1 MNNEQPTVFTPSLET
16 YCKHLSGRNVST
28 HTLTAYRADLSQFF
42 TWLLANDGTVAG
54 SADISRAHIIDY
66 LSHLSGQGR
75 SGVTRARKLASIRE
89 YGKFLVAEQLVSCSP
104 AEQIAMPRKE
114 RKTRVYLRVDEYMRL
129 LSAALG
135 NTRDYAILQLFLQT
149 GIRVEELTKLKVSD
163 IDLNAGAMLING
175 KGKKE
180 RSVYLE
186 KKATQ
191 ALKNYL
197 SVRPQSLE
205 ERLFLNYQGTGLSVR
220 GVVDIVEKYRKLAGI
235 TKKFSCHTLRH
246 TCATYKAAKGYT
258 VRQLQALLGHEKA
271 ETSLLYTH
279 LAETDGRK
287 LMQETSL

>member
-1 MNNEQPTVFTPSLET
+1 MTNQPTVFTSSLET
-16 YCKHLSGRNVST
+16 YCKHLQGRNVSS
-28 HTLTAYRADLSQFF
+28 HTITAYQTDLKQFF
-42 TWLLANDGTVAG
+42 TWLLSQDGTVTG
-54 SADISRAHIIDY
+54 PQDLTRSHIIDY
-66 LSHLSGQGR
+66 LSYLSGQGR

-89 YGKFLVAEQLVSCSP
+89 YCKFLLAEQTIERSP
-104 AEQIAMPRKE
+104 AEAIAMPRKE

-149 GIRVEELTKLKVSD
+149 GIRVGELVNLRIID
-163 IDLNAGAMLING
+163 IDLTDQTMLING
-175 KGKKE
+175 KGKKQ
-180 RSVYLE
+180 RSVNLE

-205 ERLFLNYQGTGLSVR
+205 EHLFLNYQGTNLSVR

-235 TKKFSCHTLRH
+235 QKKFSCHTLRH

-287 LMQETSL
+287 LMENTSL